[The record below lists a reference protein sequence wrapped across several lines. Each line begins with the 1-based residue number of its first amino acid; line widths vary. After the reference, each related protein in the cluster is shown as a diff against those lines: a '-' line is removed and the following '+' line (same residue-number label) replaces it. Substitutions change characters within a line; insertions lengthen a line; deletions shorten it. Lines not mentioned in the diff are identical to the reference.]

1 MIISLII
8 FFFIIVF
15 IEFYFYVGIKNVLNK
30 KSRLIYIFTFLSLYL
45 FFIIYS
51 FTFEISSSSRVFSY
65 YLTIIFL
72 FLIAKTISLP
82 IILIEDLFRLFNFVK
97 SNINTKS
104 RVNLSRRAL
113 ISKLSLIFSSL
124 ILPIG
129 FDGIFFGKYR
139 YRIINHKIY
148 FKNLP
153 KKFDGYKL
161 IQLSDFHCGSLE
173 NKHMVDKAVKMVND
187 ENADLILFTGDF
199 VNNRFEEVKPWVK
212 SLSKLKAKD
221 GMISVLGNHD
231 YGDYQRWSNKKKKEE
246 NFKNLLEIQKKIGFR
261 VLMNENKYVIKD
273 GEKIAIV
280 GVENWGAR
288 FNQLGDIEKSIK
300 NISDKDFKIVLSH
313 DPTHWER
320 VLKDHPK
327 KFDLT
332 LSGHTHGMQFGIE
345 IPGIIKWSPVQ
356 WVYKYWAGL
365 YTHRGRYLNVN
376 RGFGVLAFPGRVGI
390 WPEITSITLKRSV

>member
-8 FFFIIVF
+8 FFFILVF
-15 IEFYFYVGIKNVLNK
+15 IEFYFYLGVKKILNR
-30 KSRLIYIFTFLSLYL
+30 KSRLIYIFTFFSLYL
-45 FFIIYS
+45 FFVIYS

-65 YLTIIFL
+65 YLSIIFL

-82 IILIEDLFRLFNFVK
+82 IILIDDLFRLFNFIK
-97 SNINTKS
+97 SKINTKS
-104 RVNLSRRAL
+104 KVNLKRRAL

-124 ILPIG
+124 TLPVG

-139 YRIINHKIY
+139 YRIINHEIN

-161 IQLSDFHCGSLE
+161 VQLSDFHCGSLE
-173 NKHMVDKAVKMVND
+173 NKHMVDKAIKMIND
-187 ENADLILFTGDF
+187 ENADLIVFTGDF
-199 VNNRFEEVKPWVK
+199 VNNRYEEVKPWVK
-212 SLSKLKAKD
+212 SFSKLKAKD
-221 GMISVLGNHD
+221 DMISVLGNHD
-231 YGDYQRWSNKKKKEE
+231 YGDYQRWSSKFEKEE
-246 NFKNLLEIQKKIGFR
+246 NFKNLLEIQKKIGFK
-261 VLMNENKYVIKD
+261 VLMNENKYIIRGD
-273 GEKIAIV
+273 EKIAIV

-288 FNQLGDIEKSIK
+288 FNQLGDIEKSIQ
-300 NISDKDFKIVLSH
+300 NISEIDFKIVLSH
-313 DPTHWER
+313 DPTHWEKI
-320 VLKDHPK
+320 LKDHPK

-345 IPGIIKWSPVQ
+345 IPGIIKWSPVK

-365 YTHRGRYLNVN
+365 YTHNGKYLNVN

>member
-8 FFFIIVF
+8 FFFILVF
-15 IEFYFYVGIKNVLNK
+15 IEFYFYLGVKKILNR
-30 KSRLIYIFTFLSLYL
+30 KSRLIYIFTFFSLYL
-45 FFIIYS
+45 FFVIYS

-65 YLTIIFL
+65 YLSIIFL

-82 IILIEDLFRLFNFVK
+82 IILIDDLFRLFNFIK
-97 SNINTKS
+97 SKINTKS
-104 RVNLSRRAL
+104 KVNLKRRAL

-124 ILPIG
+124 TLPVG

-139 YRIINHKIY
+139 YRIINHEIN

-161 IQLSDFHCGSLE
+161 VQLSDFHCGSLE
-173 NKHMVDKAVKMVND
+173 NKHMVDKAIKMIND
-187 ENADLILFTGDF
+187 ENADLIVFTGDF
-199 VNNRFEEVKPWVK
+199 VNNRYEEVKPWVK
-212 SLSKLKAKD
+212 SFSKLKAKD
-221 GMISVLGNHD
+221 DMISVLGNHD
-231 YGDYQRWSNKKKKEE
+231 YGDYQRWSSKFEKEE
-246 NFKNLLEIQKKIGFR
+246 NFKNLLEIQKKIGFK
-261 VLMNENKYVIKD
+261 VLMNENKYIVRGD
-273 GEKIAIV
+273 EKIAIV

-288 FNQLGDIEKSIK
+288 FNQLGDIEKSIQ
-300 NISDKDFKIVLSH
+300 NISEIDFKIVLSH
-313 DPTHWER
+313 DPTHWEKI
-320 VLKDHPK
+320 LKDHPK

-365 YTHRGRYLNVN
+365 YTHNGKYLNVN

-390 WPEITSITLKRSV
+390 WPEITTITLKRSI

>member
-8 FFFIIVF
+8 FFFILVF
-15 IEFYFYVGIKNVLNK
+15 IEFYFYLGVKKILNR
-30 KSRLIYIFTFLSLYL
+30 KSRLIYIFTFFSLYL
-45 FFIIYS
+45 FFVIYS

-65 YLTIIFL
+65 YLSIIFL

-82 IILIEDLFRLFNFVK
+82 IILIEDLFRLFNFIK
-97 SNINTKS
+97 SKINTKS
-104 RVNLSRRAL
+104 KVNLKRRAL

-124 ILPIG
+124 TLPVG

-139 YRIINHKIY
+139 YRIINHEIN

-161 IQLSDFHCGSLE
+161 VQLSDFHCGSLE
-173 NKHMVDKAVKMVND
+173 NKHMVDKAIKMIND
-187 ENADLILFTGDF
+187 ENADLIVFTGDF
-199 VNNRFEEVKPWVK
+199 VNNRYEEVKPWVK
-212 SLSKLKAKD
+212 SFSKLKAKD
-221 GMISVLGNHD
+221 DMISVLGNHD
-231 YGDYQRWSNKKKKEE
+231 YGDYQRWSSKFEKEE
-246 NFKNLLEIQKKIGFR
+246 NFKNLLEIQKKIGFK
-261 VLMNENKYVIKD
+261 VLMNENKYIIRGD
-273 GEKIAIV
+273 EKIAIV

-288 FNQLGDIEKSIK
+288 FNQLGDIEKSIQ
-300 NISDKDFKIVLSH
+300 NISEIDFKIVLSH
-313 DPTHWER
+313 DPTHWEKI
-320 VLKDHPK
+320 LKDHPK

-365 YTHRGRYLNVN
+365 YTHNGKYLNVN

-390 WPEITSITLKRSV
+390 WPEITTITLKRSI

>member
-8 FFFIIVF
+8 FFFILVF
-15 IEFYFYVGIKNVLNK
+15 IEFYFYLGVKKILNR
-30 KSRLIYIFTFLSLYL
+30 KSRLIYIFTFFLLYL
-45 FFIIYS
+45 FFVIYS

-65 YLTIIFL
+65 YLSIIFL

-82 IILIEDLFRLFNFVK
+82 IILIEDLFRLFNFIK
-97 SNINTKS
+97 SKITTKS
-104 RVNLSRRAL
+104 KVNLKRRAL
-113 ISKLSLIFSSL
+113 ISKLSIIFSSL
-124 ILPIG
+124 TLPVG

-139 YRIINHKIY
+139 YRIINHEIN

-161 IQLSDFHCGSLE
+161 VQLSDFHCGSLE
-173 NKHMVDKAVKMVND
+173 NKHMVDKAIKMIND

-199 VNNRFEEVKPWVK
+199 VNNRYEEVKPWVK
-212 SLSKLKAKD
+212 SFSKLKAKD
-221 GMISVLGNHD
+221 DMISVLGNHD
-231 YGDYQRWSNKKKKEE
+231 YGDYQRWSSKFEKEE
-246 NFKNLLEIQKKIGFR
+246 NFKNLLEIQKKIGFK
-261 VLMNENKYVIKD
+261 VLMNENKYIIRGD
-273 GEKIAIV
+273 EKIAIV

-288 FNQLGDIEKSIK
+288 FNQLGDIEKSIQ
-300 NISDKDFKIVLSH
+300 NISEKDFKIVLSH
-313 DPTHWER
+313 DPTHWEKI
-320 VLKDHPK
+320 LKDHPK

-365 YTHRGRYLNVN
+365 YTHNGKYLNVN

-390 WPEITSITLKRSV
+390 WPEITTITLKRSV